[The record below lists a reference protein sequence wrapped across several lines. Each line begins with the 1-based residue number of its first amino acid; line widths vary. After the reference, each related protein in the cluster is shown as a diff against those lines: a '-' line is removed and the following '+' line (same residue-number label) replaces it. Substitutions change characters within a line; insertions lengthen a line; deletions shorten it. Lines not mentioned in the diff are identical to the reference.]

1 MTHRILGF
9 AFLFLAALSV
19 PGYWAL
25 ASDQGKSTTAKQ
37 PQPDKLQKDADRISP
52 NEGRNEAKAEKKNA
66 RPDDKPPVCL
76 GKTVKLEFKL
86 VNPDDEQVLTVLCA
100 TDDFAIS
107 RKLSDTNG
115 AQGCEVTGKLTK
127 ADDQGR
133 LLLVFKAD
141 LHHMDSKEG
150 VEATFTG
157 KGSAIL
163 EIGKSKTLTVLGPSP
178 LKVTATLG
186 D

>member
-1 MTHRILGF
+1 MTHRRLGL
-9 AFLFLAALSV
+9 ALFLLAALYV
-19 PGYWAL
+19 PIDWAL
-25 ASDQGKSTTAKQ
+25 AGDEAKPTTVKQ
-37 PQPDKLQKDADRISP
+37 PQPARVQDDRPSP
-52 NEGRNEAKAEKKNA
+52 SNGQGEAKAEKSNA
-66 RPDDKPPVCL
+66 RPDDKPPVCI

-86 VNPDDEQVLTVLCA
+86 VNPDDEQTLTVLCA
-100 TDDFAIS
+100 TDDFLIS

-115 AQGCEVTGKLTK
+115 AQGCEVSGKLIK

-133 LLLVFKAD
+133 LLLMFKAE

-150 VEATFTG
+150 VEATFTA

-163 EIGKSKTLTVLGPSP
+163 EIGKSKTLTILGPSP
-178 LKVTATLG
+178 LKVTAALG